1 MGFLSNIVNGIKG
14 VGNKITDGIG
24 NITNTLNGYSEW
36 LRGLSNKSGASSG
49 KNSATGG
56 TSGANLGVGAPGT
69 TPTQTQTP
77 STTPTQTP
85 TPTGTP
91 STAPSTVPSTAP
103 TQTPAGAPENG
114 TSEAPSPTVT
124 GGTPGTTENSEFSS
138 QYAKDEETGEE
149 HIPTYE
155 EFLMGNT
162 AGYNHIRT
170 ETSAFYDE
178 QAKKTL
184 EALDEKKTAADNFAT
199 GERDSVYGSLE
210 AQKDEVYKYA
220 NEVLGD
226 SIAYNKEAYDAIVKL
241 LGEELEAGKL
251 NASEAKELL
260 LSLAGETRQ
269 GVYDTAERQREEAH
283 KNADIYRERANVNA
297 RNAYAQNL
305 AGYGANA
312 EVLGR
317 MGITGGGYGDWV
329 NGNAYATQRAEV
341 QAANAEAEGA
351 KREAIYTE
359 DMLKLQ
365 ADNEYNKQ
373 KGQAE
378 FDYLERLYNL
388 DSNYRTG
395 MAEAEQKKAKAD
407 KAANDTARD
416 TKFKADTLEREGKAE
431 ADRIYRGALYENE
444 ADYKA
449 GKLEAEQNRDAGK
462 FQAEMDYV
470 QNIMQ
475 NDERIANYMEKLKA
489 GDEEAQRQQ
498 KEIFAQLLSGAANG
512 TYGAEEVRI
521 LANMF
526 GFDETQV
533 GELVDSAGRY
543 KTETEQRD
551 RTNNFINVLGRV
563 KSGELN
569 GEEAKQLATE
579 LGLDETQSSLI
590 ASAAEA
596 YADTTAE
603 GQRTAKANTFIA
615 LLDAANTG
623 AYKPEQI
630 PEIAAQLGLD
640 INNPDDK
647 RLVDMLTTAATSY
660 ADGKSAAETAAN
672 TEYMNGVYAELMTAA
687 TNGSLD
693 AEAIKAIAGRVGFG
707 SDEIDELVG
716 AATRKSDK
724 DKAAETQ
731 ATKDRQDQNILNMM
745 AESGDAVGYIQTAI
759 EKGAISQEDGGK
771 YLMSSFKEG
780 VKNGTVDVDAINAAL
795 DKKLIEPKD
804 YEALKAD
811 YNKGIDT
818 SDNSFKNADGSLISE
833 DDAVELISKAKE
845 DKFITPD
852 TIKALINTYEKLYPD
867 SDYIPVE
874 SNVAT
879 VEEIKNATKNHV
891 GTSSLTESTE
901 EAVGKIF
908 ANGQKAVTDF
918 TSVFTRANGT
928 ANTAEEVIEW
938 YKRRSG
944 TMTPEDR
951 DAFIKQFKSQYPRN
965 KYFG

>member
-36 LRGLSNKSGASSG
+36 LRGLSNKIGASSG

-56 TSGANLGVGAPGT
+56 TSGENLGVGAPGT
-69 TPTQTQTP
+69 TPTQTP
-77 STTPTQTP
+77 STVPSTVPTQ
-85 TPTGTP
+85 TP
-91 STAPSTVPSTAP
+91 STAPSATPEATAP
-103 TQTPAGAPENG
+103 SATQGG
-114 TSEAPSPTVT
+114 TSGTQNGPSGQQSGASVLNGSPVGSQTTSVTEAEARPPVPTETGGTPNGMSGAPSPT
-124 GGTPGTTENSEFSS
+124 TPGTEAVPDKEYTS
-138 QYAKDEETGEE
+138 QYGKEGEIDEE

-162 AGYNHIRT
+162 AGYDHIRT

-178 QAKKTL
+178 QANKTL
-184 EALDEKKTAADNFAT
+184 AALDEQRTAADNFAA
-199 GERDSVYGSLE
+199 GERDSAYGSLE

-220 NEVLGD
+220 DEVLGD
-226 SIAYNKEAYDAIVKL
+226 SLAYNKEAYDAIVKL

-365 ADNEYNKQ
+365 ADNEYNNQ

-407 KAANDTARD
+407 KTAEDTARD
-416 TKFKADTLEREGKAE
+416 TKFQADTLEREGKAE

-449 GKLEAEQNRDAGK
+449 GKLEVEQNRDAGK
-462 FQAEMDYV
+462 FGAEMDYV
-470 QNIMQ
+470 QNVMQ
-475 NDERIANYMEKLKA
+475 NDERIAEYMEKLKA

-498 KEIFAQLLSGAANG
+498 KEIFSQLLSGAANG
-512 TYGAEEVRI
+512 TYGAEEVKI

-533 GELVDSAGRY
+533 GELVGSAGRY

-647 RLVDMLTTAATSY
+647 RLVDMLTTAAQGY

-693 AEAIKAIAGRVGFG
+693 AESIKAIAGRVGFG
-707 SDEIDELVG
+707 SDEIDELTG

-724 DKAAETQ
+724 DKAAEDK
-731 ATKDRQDQNILNMM
+731 ATTDMQNQNFMNLM
-745 AESGDAVGYIQTAI
+745 ANSGDAVSYVDAAISSGAIDETQGKKYIYSYYKQEVEMGNADTDAIDKLHDNERIGDTEYEELKRIFNESIDTTTNTFLDANGKKIADVDAANLVLDYCNHKWNDPTVQQKLVQSFISMYPHTAI
-759 EKGAISQEDGGK
+759 EG
-771 YLMSSFKEG
+771 
-780 VKNGTVDVDAINAAL
+780 
-795 DKKLIEPKD
+795 
-804 YEALKAD
+804 
-811 YNKGIDT
+811 
-818 SDNSFKNADGSLISE
+818 
-833 DDAVELISKAKE
+833 
-845 DKFITPD
+845 
-852 TIKALINTYEKLYPD
+852 
-867 SDYIPVE
+867 
-874 SNVAT
+874 
-879 VEEIKNATKNHV
+879 
-891 GTSSLTESTE
+891 LT
-901 EAVGKIF
+901 
-908 ANGQKAVTDF
+908 
-918 TSVFTRANGT
+918 R
-928 ANTAEEVIEW
+928 
-938 YKRRSG
+938 
-944 TMTPEDR
+944 
-951 DAFIKQFKSQYPRN
+951 
-965 KYFG
+965 